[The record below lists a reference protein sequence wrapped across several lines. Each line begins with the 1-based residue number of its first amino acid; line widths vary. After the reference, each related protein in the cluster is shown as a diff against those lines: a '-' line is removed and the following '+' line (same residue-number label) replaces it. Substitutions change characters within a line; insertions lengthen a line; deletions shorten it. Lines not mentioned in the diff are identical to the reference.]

1 MSVVENHQQ
10 APQILQAATEL
21 AHRRRQGK
29 TGQLLDEALRPQN
42 FEQAFAIQQAVAELF
57 RTQDNNPIQG
67 WKCLTASAEKLVVA
81 PIYQQDIYQKDIHA
95 KQAIDNENRC
105 PLHASD
111 KGLARV
117 EPELA
122 FAIARPL
129 LPRQHAYSEA
139 EIDAALG
146 NTHLALELIKSR
158 YQNPSE
164 ANHFD
169 ALADGLV
176 NQGLWIG
183 PVLVAPKGTSLNSF
197 EIKVEV
203 AGAEPLIKQGVHPNG
218 SPKTGL
224 YWLVNFL
231 SSQGIALMPG
241 QFVITG
247 SYAGVLE
254 LPFQQKCLFSYGNL
268 GRFEVQFMTK

>member
-21 AHRRRQGK
+21 AHRRSFGI
-29 TGQLLDEALRPQN
+29 TGPLLDAALRPQN
-42 FEQAFAIQQAVAELF
+42 FEHAFAIQQAIAEQF
-57 RTQDNNPIQG
+57 KTEQNNPIQG
-67 WKCLTASAEKLVVA
+67 WKCLIQTAEKTVVA
-81 PIYQQDIYQKDIHA
+81 PIYRKDIYQQGI
-95 KQAIDNENRC
+95 NSESSC
-105 PLHASD
+105 PLYASD

-122 FAIARPL
+122 FAIAEPL
-129 LPRQHAYSEA
+129 LPRQQAYSEA

-158 YQNPSE
+158 YENPSE

-183 PVLVAPKGTSLNSF
+183 PVLAAPEGTSLDSF

-218 SPKTGL
+218 SPKAGL

-247 SYAGVLE
+247 SYAGVID
-254 LPFQQKCLFSYGNL
+254 LPFDTPCQLQYGELGQFSL
-268 GRFEVQFMTK
+268 SFTRK